1 LRDLNPNCETR
12 ILVTGSRAK
21 SSVVSLLHCAI
32 QAIGKHAYARIT
44 GIVPCELGP
53 SGRKTILR
61 SAPAHVEEMRW
72 WLKQLPAATDAI
84 IMENSAITPE
94 LQDLA
99 GRWLK
104 PNISVLTN
112 TQPDHQEVWGPTTT
126 SATEVLLQGLPKKG
140 LVVVPAKLQSQ
151 KSLLLLLQNR
161 GCQPVFAP
169 PSPAAQKGYKADNMG
184 LALAVIEQLQ
194 LATAQAQQ
202 AMLDMPPDRYDFHV
216 ANYAGAELAM
226 AFAANDI
233 SSTRR
238 LFRTLSWSKEE
249 TRLIYNHRADR
260 PERLKSFVHWLTHS
274 SWREV
279 LIIGDK
285 PKMKLSASRYL
296 KLKNEKSLKGVF
308 NPGDRI
314 FGCGNISGLPQLLA
328 AAPDQQTFFLKNK

>member
-1 LRDLNPNCETR
+1 MRDLNPNCKTR
-12 ILVTGSRAK
+12 ILVTGSRGK
-21 SSVVSLLHCAI
+21 SSVVCLLHCAF
-32 QAIGKHAYARIT
+32 QAVGKQAYARIT
-44 GIVPCELGP
+44 GIVPREFGP
-53 SGRKTILR
+53 GGSKTIMR

-72 WLKQLPAATDAI
+72 WLGQLPTATDTI

-99 GRWLK
+99 GHWLQ

-126 SATEVLLQGLPKKG
+126 SAADVLVKGLPKNG
-140 LVVVPAKLQSQ
+140 VVVLPAKL
-151 KSLLLLLQNR
+151 KTDKYLLSLLQNR
-161 GCQPVFAP
+161 GCLPIYAI
-169 PSPAAQKGYKADNMG
+169 PSPDTEKGYKADNMG
-184 LALAVIEQLQ
+184 LALSVIEQLQ
-194 LATAQAQQ
+194 IASDQPEQ
-202 AMLDMPPDRYDFHV
+202 AMLNMPPDRYDFHV

-238 LFRTLSWSKEE
+238 LFRSLSWSKEE

-260 PERLKSFVHWLTHS
+260 PERFKSFIHWLTHS
-274 SWREV
+274 PWREV

-285 PKMKLSASRYL
+285 PKIKLSACRYL
-296 KLKNEKSLKGVF
+296 KLKNEKNLKALF
-308 NPGDRI
+308 LPGDRI

-328 AAPDQQTFFLKNK
+328 EAPVQ